1 MVSLIWWI
9 CFTLSFLKKDV
20 IKEANVNEKELFE
33 NLCLSPDWQEK
44 EPTPYVRQNKD
55 LATLLSELE
64 EIKDYLQEVKEK
76 QWHLATMMRFHQE
89 GFAK

>member
-1 MVSLIWWI
+1 M
-9 CFTLSFLKKDV
+9 
-20 IKEANVNEKELFE
+20 NEKELFE

-44 EPTPYVRQNKD
+44 ENVPYVRQNKD
-55 LATLLSELE
+55 LTTLLSEVE

-76 QWHLATMMRFHQE
+76 QWHLANMMRFHQK

>member
-1 MVSLIWWI
+1 M
-9 CFTLSFLKKDV
+9 
-20 IKEANVNEKELFE
+20 NEKELFE

-44 EPTPYVRQNKD
+44 ENVPYVRQNKD
-55 LATLLSELE
+55 LTTLLSELE

-76 QWHLATMMRFHQE
+76 QWHLANMMRFHQE